1 MKTRKPVSPRNNR
14 QSDQTSPGNLY
25 PFSEIVGQDEMKLAL
40 VLNVIDPL
48 IGGVLIMGH
57 RGTGKSTAVRGL
69 AEMLPAIRVVRD
81 CRYRCDP
88 RNAEQLCSECKTRL
102 NEAGHLPSDLVAVRV
117 VDLPLGATED
127 RVCGTVD
134 IQKAL
139 QFGTKAFEPG
149 LLASAN
155 RGFLYIDEVNLLDDH
170 LVNLLLDAAATGRNR
185 VEREGISV
193 EHPSRFVLI
202 GSGNPEE
209 GELRPQ
215 LQDRFG
221 FHVEITTDNNLDTR
235 VSVVKKREA
244 FERDP
249 KAFCLAAQPQQYR
262 LRGKIQQAKRNASK
276 VRLDATMLQQIAQ
289 LCSALKIDGHR
300 GELTIARAARALT
313 AFAGGTRV
321 GADAVK
327 RVAVMSLR
335 HRLRRDALEETASA
349 ERIKEALEQVFSAS
363 GGKKK
368 PSSGNDGGE
377 TDQTQPTAR
386 DKEHAADDDT
396 RAARAREKSAANPR
410 GQKGS
415 GDELR
420 LTAPVNSTSSFPE
433 MGLER
438 TRSSNSSPSYN
449 RAQRGSGF
457 TLVNP
462 ERGHYRQAVQ
472 FKTKRIAIDATFRA
486 AASRK
491 RPFTITPD
499 ALRYKMFARKSGTL
513 FIVAIDTSGSM
524 ALNRINQARA
534 TLLNLLKK
542 SYVNRDRVAIVGFGG
557 TEAKVLL
564 PPSNSMLRA
573 RRVLDTLSIGGGTPL
588 TAGLLRSLE
597 IARRTTDESA
607 KTILLLFTDGRA
619 NVSWR
624 QSEDLSR
631 MERRELIETEVGLLA
646 GELHNADVKTIV
658 IETQPAYISGGDAQR
673 IAQLLSAQ
681 LIRLP
686 LLHDKLSSQ

>member
-1 MKTRKPVSPRNNR
+1 MKTRKPVTPGKNR
-14 QSDQTSPGNLY
+14 LSDQTSQGNLY

-81 CRYRCDP
+81 CRYRCDSQ
-88 RNAEQLCSECKTRL
+88 NLEQLCQECKTKL
-102 NEAGHLPSDLVAVRV
+102 NEAGRLESELVSVRV
-117 VDLPLGATED
+117 VELPLGATED
-127 RVCGTVD
+127 RVCGTID

-139 QFGTKAFEPG
+139 QSGTKAFEPG

-170 LVNLLLDAAATGRNR
+170 LVNVLLDAAVTGRNH

-193 EHPSRFVLI
+193 QHPSRFVLI

-235 VSVVKKREA
+235 VSIVQKREA
-244 FERDP
+244 FERNP

-262 LRGKIQQAKRNASK
+262 LRGKIKQARRNASK

-289 LCSALKIDGHR
+289 LCSTLKIDGHR

-313 AFAGGTRV
+313 AFAGGSRV

-349 ERIKEALEQVFSAS
+349 ERIKEALERVFSAV
-363 GGKKK
+363 KKK
-368 PSSGNDGGE
+368 GTPGEGGNQR
-377 TDQTQPTAR
+377 DQSHPR
-386 DKEHAADDDT
+386 AAEKLSDANQD
-396 RAARAREKSAANPR
+396 RAARARGETANPR

-415 GDELR
+415 SDELR
-420 LTAPVNSTSSFPE
+420 LTAPVNSKSNLPDISTRSD
-433 MGLER
+433 R
-438 TRSSNSSPSYN
+438 TRSSTPSVSSN
-449 RAQRGSGF
+449 RAQRTAQF
-457 TLVNP
+457 TVANP
-462 ERGHYRQAVQ
+462 ERGRYRQAVQ
-472 FKTKRIAIDATFRA
+472 YKTARVAIDATLRA
-486 AASRK
+486 AASRM
-491 RPFTITPD
+491 RPFTITTD
-499 ALRYKMFARKSGTL
+499 SLRYKMFARKSGRV

-534 TLLNLLKK
+534 TLLDLLKK
-542 SYVNRDRVAIVGFGG
+542 SYVKRDRVAIVAFGG

-564 PPSNSMLRA
+564 SPSNSMLRA
-573 RRVLDTLSIGGGTPL
+573 RRVLDALSVGGGTPL
-588 TAGLLRSLE
+588 SAGLVRSLE
-597 IARRTTDESA
+597 IARRTIAESA
-607 KTILLLFTDGRA
+607 ETVLLLFTDGRA

-624 QSEDLSR
+624 HSEELSR
-631 MERRELIETEVGLLA
+631 TQRRDLIETEIGLL
-646 GELHNADVKTIV
+646 GRELGHARVKTIV
-658 IETQPAYISGGDAQR
+658 IETQPAYISGGDAER
-673 IAQLLSAQ
+673 IAQLLSA
-681 LIRLP
+681 RLVHLP
-686 LLHDKLSSQ
+686 TPFDRISSE